1 VAFQTHLVA
10 IRWYLGNYDVVSS
23 IAADINFAALRSEK
37 RLFDVTENPGYVDE
51 AAIVSY
57 VEFPKYLYEDSNAG
71 HVSAARLWYN
81 ALPEHV
87 SFIMVHNAEWESG
100 LSD

>member
-1 VAFQTHLVA
+1 MAFETHLVA
-10 IRWYLGNYDVVSS
+10 IRWYQGNYDVVSS
-23 IAADINFAALRSEK
+23 INADINFAPLRREK

-57 VEFPKYLYEDSNAG
+57 VEFPKYLYEESATSTA
-71 HVSAARLWYN
+71 SAARVWYD